1 MLSESSFSDRAIVD
15 EFYATLFNHFYD
27 AFDPS
32 IQVSLDMCTFG
43 IVPSQAGVRTLFI
56 VAANQHI
63 ATRLRNQVDVILE
76 RVVDLMPGVE
86 RTAIC
91 FLPAD
96 VDFDC
101 DWEEN
106 GGLPPSKF
114 LMGQVF
120 QNPECSLSEE

>member
-43 IVPSQAGVRTLFI
+43 IVPSQTGVRTLFI

-63 ATRLRNQVDVILE
+63 ATRLRDRVETILE
-76 RVVDLMPGVE
+76 RVVDLMPGIE

-91 FLPAD
+91 FLPPD
-96 VDFDC
+96 LEFDA
-101 DWEEN
+101 DWEAT
-106 GGLPPSKF
+106 GSLPPSKF

-120 QNPECSLSEE
+120 QNPPSTLD

>member
-15 EFYATLFNHFYD
+15 EFYATLFNHFYEM
-27 AFDPS
+27 FEPS
-32 IQVSLDMCTFG
+32 LQVDLDMCTFG
-43 IVPSQAGVRTLFI
+43 IVPSQTGVRTLFI

-63 ATRLRNQVDVILE
+63 AARLRNHVDTIID

-91 FLPAD
+91 FLPPDIELDAEWD
-96 VDFDC
+96 LTG
-101 DWEEN
+101 N
-106 GGLPPSKF
+106 LPPSKF

-120 QNPECSLSEE
+120 QNPQIAIEED